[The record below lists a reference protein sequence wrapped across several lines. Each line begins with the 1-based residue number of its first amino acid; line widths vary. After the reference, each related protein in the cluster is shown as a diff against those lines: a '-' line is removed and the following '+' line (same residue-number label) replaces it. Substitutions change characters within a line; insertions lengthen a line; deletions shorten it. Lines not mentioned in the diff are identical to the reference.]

1 MLTQIINGL
10 ILTPQ
15 GWVKNGSVIMEGS
28 KILEIDNNNLKIDG
42 AVIVDAHGNYIL
54 PGGIEL
60 HVHGGGGRDFMEGT
74 EEAFNT
80 AIQAHLKHGT
90 TCVYPTLA
98 SSSIPM
104 IEKACATVTEMMKAP
119 DTPIL
124 GLHLEGPYLNP
135 VEAGGQIPENI
146 ILPNPE
152 VYKPLIENWPCV
164 KRCDAAPEREGALDF
179 GKYAAGKDILVS
191 IAHTT
196 AEYNDVLAA
205 WNSGYTHATHF
216 YNGMKG
222 FHKGE
227 GGYKHEGTVESV
239 YLIDN
244 MTVEVIA
251 DGKHLPPA
259 ILKLIYKMKGV
270 EKMCLITDALAPA
283 ASESTHA
290 FDPRV
295 IIEDGVCKLA
305 DRSALTGS
313 IATMDRLIR
322 TVATETN
329 ILLEDVVRMASE
341 TPAKIM
347 GVYDRKGSLQKG
359 KDADILILDN
369 KLQVAGVWQMGHL
382 VEGTCHI

>member
-1 MLTQIINGL
+1 MLTQITNGL

-15 GWVKNGSVIMEGS
+15 GWVKNGSVIIDGT
-28 KILEIDNNNLKIDG
+28 KILEIGNNNLKVEG
-42 AVIVDAHGNYIL
+42 AVIVDANENYVL

-74 EEAFNT
+74 EDAFKT
-80 AIQAHLKHGT
+80 AINAHLRCGT
-90 TCVYPTLA
+90 TSIYPTLA
-98 SSSIPM
+98 SSTIPM
-104 IEKACATVTEMMKAP
+104 IEKACATVTEMMKDP
-119 DTPIL
+119 NTPIL

-146 ILPNPE
+146 ILPDPN
-152 VYKPLIENWPCV
+152 VYKPLIEKWPCI
-164 KRCDAAPEREGALDF
+164 KRCDAAPECEGALDF
-179 GKYAAGKDILVS
+179 GKYAAGKDILVG

-196 AEYNDVLAA
+196 AEYNEVLAA
-205 WNSGYTHATHF
+205 WNSGYTHVTHF

-222 FHKGE
+222 FHKGK

-244 MTVEVIA
+244 MTVEMIA

-259 ILKLIYKMKGV
+259 ILKLIYKIKGA
-270 EKMCLITDALAPA
+270 EKICLITDAMAPT
-283 ASESTHA
+283 ASDSTCA
-290 FDPRV
+290 FDSRV

-305 DRSALTGS
+305 DRSALAGS

-322 TVATETN
+322 TIVTGTD
-329 ILLEDVVRMASE
+329 IPLEDAVRMVSE

-359 KDADILILDN
+359 KDADILMLDS

-382 VEGTCHI
+382 VESTSRI